1 MNLLVVGNSGNI
13 GSNLYSEI
21 SSLFTSSENN
31 IDGINTSILDLR
43 STVNIE
49 NYLNDLN
56 YLWDVIIFLVGRAHK
71 KGKPKDYKLY
81 EEQNVMVLK
90 NFMIQLK
97 KKDLLPKKFIFASTI
112 SVYGEQMNVSYYD
125 ETYDPKPKTPYAVT
139 KLIAEE
145 YLLDNYSEITWILR
159 FAPVYS
165 SDFQLNIDSR
175 VKIKSFYFRVGDGSH
190 KLSLCNMK
198 NILKVVLGIIDDK
211 IPNGVYNI
219 SDTKQCNYK
228 DLLEYKKSSYVF
240 IIPKLFVKIFYYLG
254 NLLKN
259 NYLIENSIKLLSN
272 NEYPNYRIKS
282 FIDLPH
288 KIKDV

>member
-1 MNLLVVGNSGNI
+1 MNLLIVGNSGNI
-13 GSNLYSEI
+13 GSNIYSEI

-49 NYLNDLN
+49 SYLNDLN

-71 KGKPKDYKLY
+71 KGKSKDYKLY
-81 EEQNVMVLK
+81 EEQNFMVLK

-165 SDFQLNIDSR
+165 LDFQLNIDSR
-175 VKIKSFYFRVGDGSH
+175 VKIASFYFRVGDGSH
-190 KLSLCNMK
+190 KLSLCNIK
-198 NILKVVLGIIDDK
+198 NILEVVIGIIDGK
-211 IPNGVYNI
+211 IPNGLYNI
-219 SDTKQCNYK
+219 SDSKQYNYK

>member
-13 GSNLYSEI
+13 GSNIYSEI

-49 NYLNDLN
+49 SYLNDLN

-71 KGKPKDYKLY
+71 KGKSKDYKLY
-81 EEQNVMVLK
+81 EEQNFMVLK

-112 SVYGEQMNVSYYD
+112 SVYGEQMNVSHYD
-125 ETYDPKPKTPYAVT
+125 ETYNPKPKTPYAVT

-165 SDFQLNIDSR
+165 LDFQLNIDSR
-175 VKIKSFYFRVGDGSH
+175 VKIASFYFRVGDGSH
-190 KLSLCNMK
+190 KLSLCNIK
-198 NILKVVLGIIDDK
+198 NILEVVIGIIDGK
-211 IPNGVYNI
+211 IPNGLYNI
-219 SDTKQCNYK
+219 SDSKQYNYK